1 MLLPPDHQMVRA
13 ADMGHKTILT
23 ISVPDDTIAD
33 DNQVDNDNDWEVYC
47 DDADADLVKDG
58 ILA

>member
-1 MLLPPDHQMVRA
+1 MMRT

-23 ISVPDDTIAD
+23 TSVPDDTIAD
-33 DNQVDNDNDWEVYC
+33 DNQVDNDNDWEGYC